1 MGGTNC
7 WWFPN
12 NSGVNR
18 SGAVDITPWG
28 KERMKVTFP
37 PTRMS
42 ASEYTKN
49 LKRRSKLFHQ
59 EQSKSLGDENN
70 IRERTN
76 TTRDQTNKTNGNTL
90 GMHKFETNSDINCS
104 HLDVYDDWRH
114 ISDPKS
120 EAKIK
125 SLTIYANYYI
135 CGIEIVYIL
144 ADLREIT
151 SAHNIEPT
159 LIDLRQ
165 ENEKVTLELDDDEY
179 IHYISYWASSQKKY
193 IRSLQVGTTGG
204 KLMVIEGQV
213 ELNSLNSNTNSS
225 FTNLGLYKPR
235 PTLETTPYESN
246 KSSHLLTHKSARGR
260 IYKSE
265 NENLSWEFYK
275 FNIKKLRNMSVLQPD
290 EKIYDVDL
298 QKKDMR
304 MVGLK
309 TEFGK
314 YLRSIELYTEPCHY
328 PEDN

>member
-1 MGGTNC
+1 
-7 WWFPN
+7 
-12 NSGVNR
+12 
-18 SGAVDITPWG
+18 
-28 KERMKVTFP
+28 MKVTFP

-179 IHYISYWASSQKKY
+179 IHYISY
-193 IRSLQVGTTGG
+193 
-204 KLMVIEGQV
+204 
-213 ELNSLNSNTNSS
+213 
-225 FTNLGLYKPR
+225 
-235 PTLETTPYESN
+235 
-246 KSSHLLTHKSARGR
+246 
-260 IYKSE
+260 
-265 NENLSWEFYK
+265 
-275 FNIKKLRNMSVLQPD
+275 
-290 EKIYDVDL
+290 
-298 QKKDMR
+298 
-304 MVGLK
+304 
-309 TEFGK
+309 
-314 YLRSIELYTEPCHY
+314 
-328 PEDN
+328 